1 MPTPEEQFAI
11 LKHGTDRIISEQE
24 LLAKLKLGR
33 PLNVKL
39 GVDPTAP
46 DIHLGFTV
54 GLSKLRQFQDLGHQ
68 AILLI
73 GDFTA
78 MIGDPSG
85 RSKTRRQLTH
95 DEVMANATT
104 FKQQAFK
111 ILDPAKTRVVFNGE
125 WFEMMTFDAVMKLN
139 ARVTMQQMLQRED
152 FKKRIADGEP
162 VHLHEIQYPIMQG
175 WDSVMIRADVEL
187 GGTDQLFN
195 CLVGRDLQREEG
207 QAEQVVLLLPL
218 LEGLDGVNKMSKSLG
233 NYVGVAEAP
242 ETMFGKLM
250 SITDTLMARYYN
262 LLLCE
267 QAPADM
273 HPMEAKK
280 QLAAR
285 IVARFHGEEAGNA
298 ARADF
303 ELRFSKKDLASAELP
318 SLPLAG
324 LGADIVSVVVAAFGQ
339 CFQITKSRG
348 DARRLVEQGSIQLGG
363 EKVNDPKATPAF
375 ATGDVLKLDK
385 TRAVRLA

>member
-1 MPTPEEQFAI
+1 MKSPEEQLAI
-11 LKHGTDRIISEQE
+11 LKRGSAQIISDEE
-24 LLAKLKLGR
+24 LLAKLRLGR

-68 AILLI
+68 AILII

-85 RSKTRRQLTH
+85 RSKMRRQLTH

-111 ILDPAKTRVVFNGE
+111 ILDPSRTRVVFNGE
-125 WFEMMTFDAVMKLN
+125 WFELMTFDSVMKLN
-139 ARVTMQQMLQRED
+139 ARVTLQQMLQRED

-175 WDSVMIRADVEL
+175 WDSVMIKADVEI

-195 CLVGRDLQREEG
+195 CLVGRSLQREEG
-207 QAEQVVLLLPL
+207 QHEQVVFLLPL

-233 NYVGVAEAP
+233 NYVGVAEPP
-242 ETMFGKLM
+242 EMMFGKLM
-250 SITDTLMARYYN
+250 SIGDTLMVRYYE

-267 QAPADM
+267 AVPDI

-285 IVARFHGEEAGNA
+285 IVARYHSEDA
-298 ARADF
+298 ARAAREEF
-303 ELRFSKKDLASAELP
+303 ETRFSKKDLDHAELP
-318 SLPLAG
+318 ALALAG
-324 LGADIVSVVVAAFGQ
+324 LQPDIVSMVVAAYAQ

-348 DARRLVEQGSIQLGG
+348 DARRLVEQGSIQLRG
-363 EKVNDPKATPAF
+363 EKVSDAKAVPALNP
-375 ATGDVLKLDK
+375 GDVLKLDK

>member
-1 MPTPEEQFAI
+1 MPSPEEQLEL
-11 LKHGTDRIISEQE
+11 LKRGAAQIISEPE

-54 GLSKLRQFQDLGHQ
+54 GLTKLRQFQDLGHQ
-68 AILLI
+68 AILII

-85 RSKTRRQLTH
+85 RSKTRKQLTH
-95 DEVMANATT
+95 DDVMRNATT
-104 FKQQAFK
+104 FKEQAFK
-111 ILDPAKTRVVFNGE
+111 ILDPAKTKVVFNGE
-125 WFEMMTFDAVMKLN
+125 WFELMTFEQVMKLN
-139 ARVTMQQMLQRED
+139 SRVTMQQMLQRED
-152 FKKRIADGEP
+152 FKKRIEDKEP
-162 VHLHEIQYPIMQG
+162 VFLHEIQYPIMQG
-175 WDSVMIRADVEL
+175 WDSVMIRADVEI

-207 QAEQVVLLLPL
+207 QPQQVVFLLPL

-233 NYVGVAEAP
+233 NYVGLAETP
-242 ETMFGKLM
+242 EIMFGKLM
-250 SITDTLMARYYN
+250 SITDTLMARYYD

-267 QAPADM
+267 SVPADL

-285 IVARFHGEEAGNA
+285 IVARYHGEDAGK
-298 ARADF
+298 RGREDF
-303 ELRFSKKDLASAELP
+303 ESRFSKKDLSAVELP
-318 SLPLAG
+318 ELPLAG
-324 LGADIVSVVVAAFGQ
+324 LAPDIVSVVIAAYAL
-339 CFQITKSRG
+339 CFQTTKSRSDG
-348 DARRLVEQGSIQLGG
+348 RRLVEQGSIQLAG
-363 EKVNDPKATPAF
+363 EKVSDPKAAPAF
-375 ATGDVLKLDK
+375 SAGQVLKLDK
-385 TRAVRLA
+385 TRSVRLA

>member
-1 MPTPEEQFAI
+1 MTSPEEQLAI
-11 LKHGTDRIISEQE
+11 LKRGSAQIISDEE
-24 LLAKLKLGR
+24 LLAKLRLGR

-54 GLSKLRQFQDLGHQ
+54 GLSKLRQFQDFGHQ
-68 AILLI
+68 AILII

-85 RSKTRRQLTH
+85 RSKMRRQLTH

-111 ILDPAKTRVVFNGE
+111 ILDPSRTRVVFNGE
-125 WFEMMTFDAVMKLN
+125 WFEMMTFDDVMKLN
-139 ARVTMQQMLQRED
+139 ARVTLQQMLQRED
-152 FKKRIADGEP
+152 FKKRLADGEP

-175 WDSVMIRADVEL
+175 WDSVMIKADVEI

-195 CLVGRDLQREEG
+195 CLVGRSLQREEG
-207 QAEQVVLLLPL
+207 QHEQVVFLLPL

-233 NYVGVAEAP
+233 NYVGVAEPP
-242 ETMFGKLM
+242 EMMFGKLM
-250 SITDTLMARYYN
+250 SIGDALMARYYE

-267 QAPADM
+267 AVPDV

-285 IVARFHGEEAGNA
+285 IVARYHSEDA
-298 ARADF
+298 ARAAREEF
-303 ELRFSKKDLASAELP
+303 ETRFSKKDLDHAELP
-318 SLPLAG
+318 ALPLAG
-324 LGADIVSVVVAAFGQ
+324 LQPDIVSVVVAAYAQ
-339 CFQITKSRG
+339 CFSITKSRG
-348 DARRLVEQGSIQLGG
+348 DARRLVEQGSIQLRG
-363 EKVNDPKATPAF
+363 EKVSNAKASPAMNP
-375 ATGDVLKLDK
+375 GDVLKLDK

>member
-1 MPTPEEQFAI
+1 MLTPEEQLAT
-11 LKHGTDRIISEQE
+11 LKRGAAQIISEQD

-54 GLSKLRQFQDLGHQ
+54 GLTKLRQFQDLGHQ
-68 AILLI
+68 AILII

-85 RSKTRRQLTH
+85 RSKTRKQLT
-95 DEVMANATT
+95 NATT
-104 FKQQAFK
+104 FKEQAFK
-111 ILDPAKTRVVFNGE
+111 ILDPAKTKVVFNGE
-125 WFEMMTFDAVMKLN
+125 WFELMTFEQVMKLN
-139 ARVTMQQMLQRED
+139 SRVTMQQMLQRED
-152 FKKRIADGEP
+152 FKKRIEDKEP

-175 WDSVMIRADVEL
+175 WDSVMIKADVEI

-207 QAEQVVLLLPL
+207 QPQQVVFLLPL

-233 NYVGVAEAP
+233 NYVGLSETP
-242 ETMFGKLM
+242 EIMFGKLM
-250 SITDTLMARYYN
+250 SITDTLMTRYYD

-267 QAPADM
+267 SVPTDL

-280 QLAAR
+280 LLAAR
-285 IVARFHGEEAGNA
+285 IVARYHGEAAGQNA
-298 ARADF
+298 RQDF
-303 ELRFSKKDLASAELP
+303 ESRFSKKDLSNVELP
-318 SLPLAG
+318 TLPLAG
-324 LGADIVSVVVAAFGQ
+324 IQPDILSVVVAAFGQ

-348 DARRLVEQGSIQLGG
+348 DARRLVEQGSIQLDG
-363 EKVNDPKATPAF
+363 EKVTDPKATPSF
-375 ATGDVLKLDK
+375 SVGQVLKLDK
-385 TRAVRLA
+385 TKSVRLG